1 MGCTT
6 CKKSTS
12 NCCCNKKRFSGAVD
26 YRLVPGPQGEQGEQG
41 IQGIQGEPG
50 ASGGIVYENY
60 INQTNDVAWLDVLTA
75 IVGTNHSVTADG
87 LYQVHVDVTISV
99 NIGAS
104 GFLYLYVGGA
114 EVVSK
119 QIGYV
124 GGALSNNI
132 QNVGL
137 NWRGN
142 VLNGQVIELRAIRNN
157 ANQIVDIDSQIL
169 INKEP

>member
-1 MGCTT
+1 MACTT
-6 CKKSTS
+6 CKKSKS
-12 NCCCNKKRFSGAVD
+12 NCCCNRKRFSGNVD
-26 YRLVPGPQGEQGEQG
+26 YKLVPGPQGEQGEQG
-41 IQGIQGEPG
+41 IQGPPG
-50 ASGGIVYENY
+50 ASGGLIYENY
-60 INQTNDVAWLDVLTA
+60 INQTNDVAWSDSVTP
-75 IVGTNHSVTADG
+75 ISGTNHNVGADG

-99 NIGAS
+99 NVNAS

-114 EVVSK
+114 EVLSK

-124 GGALSNNI
+124 GGAPINNL

-142 VLNGQVIELRAIRNN
+142 VLNGQTIELRAVRNN
-157 ANQIVDIDSQIL
+157 VNQIVDLDSQIL